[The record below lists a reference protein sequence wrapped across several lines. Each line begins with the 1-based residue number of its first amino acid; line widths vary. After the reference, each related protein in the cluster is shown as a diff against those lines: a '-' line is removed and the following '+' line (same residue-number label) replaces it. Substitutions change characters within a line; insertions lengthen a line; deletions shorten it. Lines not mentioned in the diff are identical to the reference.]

1 MPLDSARRRGLSLRV
16 GSIALVEPKTQ
27 RTSFAQFARLLR
39 ERRDLRRLWWS
50 NVVSQ
55 LGDWLTYVAVSVVT
69 LAHDGSATAI
79 GLVMVAHT
87 LPYVLVAPLAGPLA
101 DRLDRRKLLIGSYI
115 LCSLLTVGMW
125 SAASAGAII
134 AMQVLLLGRVAIS
147 AIAATTRS
155 AIVPLVVE
163 PEELHTA
170 NALLSMTWSVLFA
183 GGVALGGVLASLMG
197 ADEVILLD
205 ALTFLIAGLLVWE
218 LPKMLPAGENTNGIG
233 VGLDGMR
240 VAWQFAKAHPVTW
253 SALLSKVPIG
263 IAGAAV
269 WVTLNLVAEERIYF
283 LEAATALGLL
293 HGSRAIGT
301 GIGPMLP
308 SRWLPP
314 QANVG
319 TPLMFFGVGLFVLV
333 DHWLPSM
340 IGVLC
345 WGIGSGHNWVASTSR
360 LQADAPKDMLGRVA
374 ALDFFLM
381 TLAQS
386 IFAVVSGLVIDFT
399 GLPGSGALVGLAL
412 GICLWIW
419 IRKQSAI
426 RTARLAA

>member
-1 MPLDSARRRGLSLRV
+1 M
-16 GSIALVEPKTQ
+16 
-27 RTSFAQFARLLR
+27 
-39 ERRDLRRLWWS
+39 
-50 NVVSQ
+50 VSQ

-87 LPYVLVAPLAGPLA
+87 LPYVLIAPVAGPLA
-101 DRLDRRKLLIGSYI
+101 DRLDRRKLLIGAYI
-115 LCSLLTVGMW
+115 ACSVLTIGMW
-125 SAASAGAII
+125 SAATAGAVI
-134 AMQVLLLGRVAIS
+134 AMQVLLLAPVTMS

-155 AIVPLVVE
+155 AIVPMVVE

-183 GGVALGGVLASLMG
+183 GGVALGGVLASVVG

-205 ALTFLIAGLLVWE
+205 ALTFLVAGFLVWD
-218 LPKMLPAGENTNGIG
+218 LPKMLPEGDLNERITIG
-233 VGLDGMR
+233 FDGMR
-240 VAWQFAKAHPVTW
+240 AAWQFARAHPVTW

-263 IAGAAV
+263 ISGAAV
-269 WVTLNLVAEERIYF
+269 WVTLNLVAEDRIHF

-301 GIGPMLP
+301 AIGPLLP
-308 SRWLPP
+308 TRWLRP

-319 TPLMFFGVGLFVLV
+319 TPLMFAGVALFVLF
-333 DHWLPSM
+333 DHWVPS
-340 IGVLC
+340 IVGVLC

-360 LQADAPKDMLGRVA
+360 LQADAPKHMLGRVA

-386 IFAVVSGLVIDFT
+386 IFAVVSGLIIDFT
-399 GLPGSGALVGLAL
+399 GSASSGAMVGLVL

-419 IRKQSAI
+419 IRKQPGQIAPKASVQN
-426 RTARLAA
+426 